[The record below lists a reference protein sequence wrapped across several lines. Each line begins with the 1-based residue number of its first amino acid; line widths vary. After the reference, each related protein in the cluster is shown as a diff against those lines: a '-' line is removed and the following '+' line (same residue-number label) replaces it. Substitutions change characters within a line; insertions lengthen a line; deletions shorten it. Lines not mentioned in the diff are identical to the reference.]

1 MILLFVL
8 ALMFLAFYLVAHYL
22 IYVVLGVTFYLLF
35 HIGHSRR
42 HYRNNSHRSFLSR
55 VWVSIP
61 GPFHTR
67 IGRRM

>member
-1 MILLFVL
+1 MIVLFIVVLMLLAAYLVLHYLLFIIL
-8 ALMFLAFYLVAHYL
+8 AVVA
-22 IYVVLGVTFYLLF
+22 YLLF